1 MYDQN
6 GHLFITKMP
15 VDARNRLYLIER
27 YLINDLVDNNR
38 HIEQPV
44 EKFMDRRT
52 GDGLVKLFFAKQF
65 LEYRL
70 NILLICHTKPA
81 Y

>member
-1 MYDQN
+1 
-6 GHLFITKMP
+6 MP
-15 VDARNRLYLIER
+15 AHARNCLYQIER

-38 HIEQPV
+38 HIKQTV
-44 EKFMDRRT
+44 GKVMDRRT

-70 NILLICHTKPA
+70 NILLICHTEPA